1 MNSCEF
7 VTFISVLASS
17 IAKNKTQD
25 EINLLAAFFSQLGD
39 TLATISAFE
48 EIKDECEKERM

>member
-17 IAKNKTQD
+17 IAKNKTEE
-25 EINLLAAFFSQLGD
+25 EINILALLFTQLGD
-39 TLATISAFE
+39 TLATLSALDGC
-48 EIKDECEKERM
+48 K

>member
-17 IAKNKTQD
+17 IAKNKTEE
-25 EINLLAAFFSQLGD
+25 EINILALLF
-39 TLATISAFE
+39 T
-48 EIKDECEKERM
+48 